1 MKQNKSTLIAVFA
14 AIGVA
19 LLWYV
24 ALFGPARSERSALV
38 EQVTAA
44 ERKEEELHATRV
56 RLRALEAGREAQQ
69 AQLERMQRLVP
80 PQADMAGFL
89 LAANDAAVRSGVD
102 WVSIAPAAAV
112 AGVAGQPSA
121 IAVSMAVDGGF
132 FTILDYL
139 RLLEDLGRLVVV
151 DSLQLAPGGQATGPL
166 QLSATIS
173 ARIFTSEVVAPA
185 PGAPPAVA
193 PPDTA
198 ALGGG

>member
-1 MKQNKSTLIAVFA
+1 VKRNKNVLIAVVA
-14 AIGVA
+14 AVGA

-24 ALFGPARSERSALV
+24 ALFAPARTERSALG

-56 RLRALEAGREAQQ
+56 RLRALEAGRAAHQ
-69 AQLERMQRLVP
+69 AQLKRLQRLVP
-80 PQADMAGFL
+80 PEADMAGFL
-89 LAANDAAVRSGVD
+89 LAANHAAVRSGVD
-102 WVSIAPAAAV
+102 WVSVAPAAAV
-112 AGVAGQPSA
+112 AGVGGQPSA
-121 IAVSMAVDGGF
+121 IAVSIAVNGGF

-139 RLLEDLGRLVVV
+139 RILEDLGRLVVV
-151 DSLQLAPGGQATGPL
+151 DSLQLAPGGQGAGPL

-173 ARIFTSEVVAPA
+173 ARIFTSATVAPA
-185 PGAPPAVA
+185 PGAPAVVP